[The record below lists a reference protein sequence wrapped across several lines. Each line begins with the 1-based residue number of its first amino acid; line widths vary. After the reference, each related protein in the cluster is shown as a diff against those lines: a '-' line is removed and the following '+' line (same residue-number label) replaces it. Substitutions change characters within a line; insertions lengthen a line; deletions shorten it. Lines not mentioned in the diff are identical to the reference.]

1 MHEDVLGAILR
12 RDEAV
17 ALGAGELLTDAL
29 EHGAG
34 RGSSCPGD
42 REEGLELWLPE
53 SFPGPQQYCHWI
65 DNQEWGPE
73 RDNHLPSVSQHG
85 TKVSPGSL
93 SMSP

>member
-17 ALGAGELLTDAL
+17 ALGTGKLLTDAL

-42 REEGLELWLPE
+42 REERLELPL
-53 SFPGPQQYCHWI
+53 
-65 DNQEWGPE
+65 D
-73 RDNHLPSVSQHG
+73 R
-85 TKVSPGSL
+85 
-93 SMSP
+93 

>member
-42 REEGLELWLPE
+42 REDGLELGPPKP
-53 SFPGPQQYCHWI
+53 FPGPQQYCHWI
-65 DNQEWGPE
+65 DNKEWGPK
-73 RDNHLPSVSQHG
+73 RDDILPSVSQRG

-93 SMSP
+93 SVSP